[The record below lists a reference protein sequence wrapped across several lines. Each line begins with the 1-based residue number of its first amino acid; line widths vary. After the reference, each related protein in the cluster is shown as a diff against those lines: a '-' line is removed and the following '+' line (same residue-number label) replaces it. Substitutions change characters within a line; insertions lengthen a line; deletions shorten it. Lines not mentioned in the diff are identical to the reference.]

1 MPAMASVEIRNV
13 QRVAGIHRLSPP
25 IVRMSWASNGPS

>member
-1 MPAMASVEIRNV
+1 MASVEIKKV
-13 QRVAGIHRLSPP
+13 QRVAGMYFFSPP